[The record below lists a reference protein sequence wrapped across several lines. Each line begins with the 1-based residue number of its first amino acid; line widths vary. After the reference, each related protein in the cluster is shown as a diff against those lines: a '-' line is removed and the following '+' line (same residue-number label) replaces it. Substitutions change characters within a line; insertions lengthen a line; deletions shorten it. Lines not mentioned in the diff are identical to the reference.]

1 MGFTLPS
8 APKKSGTPLADVLK
22 QNAKSR
28 ATIAAAGEKDPTKKK
43 GPSALERIFGPLD
56 ALGTGVRSIAYNA
69 VSDEDVDIL
78 AEMGKALK
86 GEKRVEGADILGKLG
101 VDDKWG
107 KMLGGFAVDV
117 LLDPLTYLTLGY
129 GSAAKSGGKG
139 LLTAI
144 AKYGDNVDDVAKAAG
159 VATDVAEAG
168 IAAAR
173 PFLDDAGKLASSVLS
188 DRKVAGQ
195 LTDALSGVFG
205 RGGVKFAGVSLGG
218 DDAVS
223 KLGRIIKGY
232 DDGAKARGLRA
243 LPGARWAEQ
252 TFGIGSLPDD
262 AVDLFREGNDV
273 VNTLVRSLRSE
284 AVGKVKLNDVVAE
297 RFGRELAE
305 AIPDDAAR
313 KWATVAISKQFGDD
327 APKLADK
334 VDAVRAAIGAK
345 DADAVTAALDD
356 LTEFRR
362 GLLAKAQPNIEATLR
377 QAGLSDDVV
386 RQTLDGIGKYES
398 RLDDLYRQ
406 QKELGLLNIGLF
418 GDDAKGYLPG
428 VPVEQMDDAATDVA
442 QRLGIDTAALEAQK
456 HQPSP
461 FLKRTMRPEKQ
472 TRKEYLT
479 PVDRMLG
486 RTRDAD
492 QRAAALDEAIKAAKY
507 RAAHDVDAPVG
518 QVARLETKKRN
529 TDVIDAVSEMVRDAT
544 RLDDGSMAAAAR
556 WDEIERVIGEYPRLF
571 KDGLPKKG
579 VLTELDLA
587 NLGKIAQSKQGRQIA
602 LKEFQDDLAATLGD
616 NDFAARAAESLS
628 KVFTDDEATKTALRT
643 LDRATNLWKR
653 QATIMRFPAFQS
665 RNALSNKILM
675 FQDGAFSVA
684 GEAKSLGLVE
694 RMVAK
699 KLTEADA
706 ALLDEMVEHGV
717 ITTFE
722 ELSEQVGKAGGS
734 KVTRWLGKVNEVIE
748 NQSRISAYLTFR
760 DKGLGKAAAGEMT
773 NKALFNYSDEALS
786 VFERHF
792 IKRMVPF
799 YKWMKNNLSKQ
810 MRVMLESPGRSVWLG
825 HLKESG
831 EATTEYDKSVM
842 PDWMRDIYPVPLPI
856 TSKDGDPVML
866 STAGLFPQGDLELL
880 SGLLGGKFDPKD
892 AFSSLSPILRTPLE
906 VLFNKDLWYDSEIE
920 KYPGEKKRVPSF
932 VEKAADAMDGV
943 PGLGDVWD
951 FVAQRL
957 GVEERDFDGSRYW
970 VANAK
975 ALKVF
980 RDLTPWLNSV
990 SKALDEQARTPYDR
1004 FMFATGIKP
1013 VLYEQERFAKNQ
1025 AYEDRATLQDVIQ
1038 RLKDE
1043 QKIPAQQ
1050 PRKATLADLFG
1061 SR

>member
-1 MGFTLPS
+1 MGFTLPN
-8 APKKSGTPLADVLK
+8 APKKPGTPLADVLK

-28 ATIAAAGEKDPTKKK
+28 AAIAAAGEKDPTKKK

-56 ALGTGVRSIAYNA
+56 ALGTGVRSLAYNA

-205 RGGVKFAGVSLGG
+205 RGGVKFAGMSLGG
-218 DDAVS
+218 EDAVS
-223 KLGRIIKGY
+223 KLGRALKGAVTL
-232 DDGAKARGLRA
+232 DETGKVASRSGLRA

-262 AVDLFREGNDV
+262 AVDLFREGNDA
-273 VNTLVRSLRSE
+273 VNTLVRALRSE
-284 AVGKVKLNDVVAE
+284 AVGRVKLNDVVAE

-313 KWATVAISKQFGDD
+313 KWATVAISKQFGDE
-327 APKLADK
+327 APVLADK

-345 DADAVTAALDD
+345 DADAITSALDD

-486 RTRDAD
+486 ID
-492 QRAAALDEAIKAAKY
+492 RAGDE
-507 RAAHDVDAPVG
+507 G
-518 QVARLETKKRN
+518 
-529 TDVIDAVSEMVRDAT
+529 T
-544 RLDDGSMAAAAR
+544 RL
-556 WDEIERVIGEYPRLF
+556 I
-571 KDGLPKKG
+571 
-579 VLTELDLA
+579 TELDLA
-587 NLGKIAQSKQGRQIA
+587 NLGKAAQSKQGRQIA
-602 LKEFQDDLAATLGD
+602 LKQFQDDLATTIGD

-628 KVFTDDEATKTALRT
+628 KVFTDDEATKTALRA

-792 IKRMVPF
+792 IKRLVPF

-810 MRVMLESPGRSVWLG
+810 MRVMVESPGRSVWLG

-831 EATTEYDKSVM
+831 EAANPYDKSVM
-842 PDWMRDIYPVPLPI
+842 PDWMRDVYPIATPI

-892 AFSSLSPILRTPLE
+892 AFGSLSPILRTPLE

-1043 QKIPAQQ
+1043 QKVPEQQ